1 MWTSQDMLHAVR
13 KWHRGEAMGWPW
25 NAVLIL
31 GLLAFGV
38 AIMIVACVGLEKTQK
53 EQHEEDDPPFP
64 EEVKRP

>member
-1 MWTSQDMLHAVR
+1 
-13 KWHRGEAMGWPW
+13 MGWPW